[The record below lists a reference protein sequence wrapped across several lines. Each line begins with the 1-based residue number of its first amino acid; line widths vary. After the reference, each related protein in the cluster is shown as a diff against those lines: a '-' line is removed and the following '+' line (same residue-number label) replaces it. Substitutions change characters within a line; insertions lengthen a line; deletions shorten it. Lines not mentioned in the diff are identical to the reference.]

1 MPASEYELL
10 WEVKSGMKRV
20 LVSLF
25 AVMVLF
31 AVIASAS
38 PPASTPSATN
48 QVTKTPVTAAE
59 LGLSDALANYL
70 KAHDLEPIGFNERG
84 DLLTWSAA
92 HNGHVIIGHD
102 ALGHPWFETYYG
114 DEENIPAWPLTP

>member
-1 MPASEYELL
+1 
-10 WEVKSGMKRV
+10 MKRV

-102 ALGHPWFETYYG
+102 A
-114 DEENIPAWPLTP
+114 